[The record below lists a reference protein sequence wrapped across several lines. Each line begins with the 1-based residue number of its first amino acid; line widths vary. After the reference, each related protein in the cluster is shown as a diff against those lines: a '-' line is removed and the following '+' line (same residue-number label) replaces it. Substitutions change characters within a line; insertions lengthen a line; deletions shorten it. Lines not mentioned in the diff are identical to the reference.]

1 MTTVYEK
8 MKEKKAACN
17 HPEADTLFCSLPW
30 PKNLTN
36 IYAKML
42 LSGLCQSVEISG
54 NLSAEICAKYVKYLN
69 LKY

>member
-17 HPEADTLFCSLPW
+17 HPEADTLFCNLPW

-36 IYAKML
+36 SYAKIL
-42 LSGLCQSVEISG
+42 LSG
-54 NLSAEICAKYVKYLN
+54 CATECGDFRESRC
-69 LKY
+69 

>member
-17 HPEADTLFCSLPW
+17 HPEADTLFCNLPW

-36 IYAKML
+36 SYAKIL
-42 LSGLCQSVEISG
+42 LSG
-54 NLSAEICAKYVKYLN
+54 CATECGDFRESQC
-69 LKY
+69 